1 MKVAP
6 NNIMRSIITILAISL
21 FMLSCKE
28 KESALICAAVEN
40 HLEAYPKS
48 TLQDLYKNF
57 FQDYFGPGHIVSD
70 TTSAGAYLDR
80 ELASFEQASG
90 AYYEPTGYNGNF
102 YRVNLSVVKEGIIS
116 RDVFFDAFIRSVSS
130 IQPIPIEEWKKEWAI
145 IDSVIQTM
153 NLSLSGYAQDRHKI
167 FLLLEQDK
175 FVMHHSK
182 PFSDAYDPHYRIM
195 ARDIFLEEILPLLP

>member
-1 MKVAP
+1 M
-6 NNIMRSIITILAISL
+6 
-21 FMLSCKE
+21 FSCKE
-28 KESALICAAVEN
+28 TESGQISAAVEN
-40 HLEAYPKS
+40 QLKMYPKS

-80 ELASFEQASG
+80 ELASFEQAAG

-130 IQPIPIEEWKKEWAI
+130 IQPMPVEEWQKEWMM
-145 IDSVIQTM
+145 IDSVIHTM
-153 NLSLSGYAQDRHKI
+153 NLSLADYNQEREKLFS
-167 FLLLEQDK
+167 LLEQGK
-175 FVMHHSK
+175 FVMHHSES
-182 PFSDAYDPHYRIM
+182 FSEAYDPHYRIIG
-195 ARDIFLEEILPLLP
+195 RDIFLKEILPLLPNPQ